1 MCLLVRSVLK
11 LIKLT
16 GFSVAAHCFELFIKN
31 NDADNFDS
39 VDYKDDDTS
48 DDEEK
53 EGIDLDIEK
62 IKSSLTI
69 ELGRWKTDAK
79 IDCPNED
86 DDDACLPYITIPV
99 SAVLI
104 HKEYDKNKVKFGVK
118 SVDVIKNDIAIVKLG
133 WSITYTDNIK
143 PVCLP
148 TKDNRF
154 TKVEVS
160 GFGKFIYF

>member
-16 GFSVAAHCFELFIKN
+16 SFSVAAHCFETFIKN
-31 NDADNFDS
+31 NDADNVDS
-39 VDYKDDDTS
+39 VDYK

-62 IKSSLTI
+62 IKSSVTI
-69 ELGRWKTDAK
+69 ELGRWKTDAD
-79 IDCPNED
+79 IDCPDRND
-86 DDDACLPYITIPV
+86 NDACLPFITIPV
-99 SAVLI
+99 STVLI
-104 HKEYDKNKVKFGVK
+104 HNNFSEKDVINHKKNKNEK
-118 SVDVIKNDIAIVKLG
+118 ITKNDIAIVKLG

-148 TKDNRF
+148 AGHMRF
-154 TKVEVS
+154 TEMVDVS
-160 GFGKFIYF
+160 GFGKFTYF